1 MVIEL
6 LTTSGGGGN
15 AGVGSLSLSRA
26 VNGAR
31 VDVVDVIRTVVVVV
45 VAL

>member
-1 MVIEL
+1 MAIEL
-6 LTTSGGGGN
+6 LTTSGGGGS

-26 VNGAR
+26 VNGAW
-31 VDVVDVIRTVVVVV
+31 VDVVVVIRVVVVVV